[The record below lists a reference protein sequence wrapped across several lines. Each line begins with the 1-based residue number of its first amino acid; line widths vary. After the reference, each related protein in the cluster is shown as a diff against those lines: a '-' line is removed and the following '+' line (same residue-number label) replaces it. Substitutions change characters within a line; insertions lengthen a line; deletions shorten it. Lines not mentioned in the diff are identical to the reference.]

1 VPPLPPLADR
11 YELERELGQGGMATV
26 YLARDLR
33 HDRKVAVKVLRPE
46 LAAAIDDR
54 FLREITTTAGLRHPH
69 ILPLFDSGQ
78 ATLPPFPTPPVPP
91 VPTAPTVLYY
101 VMPYVEGESLD
112 DRLRREG
119 RLPVDD
125 ALRIAREVADALGY
139 AHAHGVL
146 HRDIKPA
153 NILLESGHAV
163 VADFGI
169 ARAFQAAGGERLTQA
184 GMAVGT
190 PAYMSPEQAAG
201 EAQLDG
207 RSDLYS
213 LGCVL
218 HEMLTGAPPFS
229 GASAAGV
236 LSRHLTAVAP
246 PVSAARP
253 DLPAGV
259 DAIVARLLAKE
270 PDRRFPGAPQLI
282 SALDEVL
289 APLAMRAGGERAQAA
304 APRRRVIL
312 ASLLALAAIALV
324 AVVLLQRRASS
335 AAPAVSLR
343 QVTVSAAV
351 EEYPALSPD
360 GTRLVFSRGVG
371 GVRQLFLL
379 NLADGTETR
388 ITTDSSDAIQAAWTP
403 DGAAVV
409 FVRASRPGLRLEPGD
424 VFGVFYGG
432 DIWRRD
438 LGTGAERRLVEAGAN
453 PSVGVDGRI
462 VFDADRAGTR
472 RIWIADGLGRNAQQ
486 LSNDSSEAVS
496 HVAPRWSPDG
506 RKVVFQA
513 MERTRFDLR
522 VVDVATRAS
531 HAITSDAYAEVQPA
545 WDPSGRAVWYTSNRA
560 GGYNLWRMPVT
571 GDGEPDGL
579 PVQMTTGAGEDVQLS
594 VPAGGGPMAFTV
606 LRLNADLWRLP
617 VDPRTGLP
625 TGGPEP
631 VVETTREDSRGAWSP
646 DGKLIAFNSDRA
658 GDMNIWIHSLADGG
672 DRQLTRGTGGD
683 YQPAWSPD
691 GKRIAFFSARAGN
704 ADIWTVDVATGALA
718 RLTDSPWLEIN
729 PSWSPD
735 GSHVAFQSDR
745 GGRLELWVVAANGGD
760 LRQVSRNGAGVGHF
774 LPWDADGRQIYM
786 RNGDVAGTP
795 GRIAVADG
803 TFEPLPLRGGSHMS
817 LAPGGR
823 LVLDVAGH
831 RELWVSPEGG
841 APYTTFRFEDPAVRV
856 DYPVWSPDGRW
867 ILFDRTKP
875 EGGDIWLMEP
885 RR

>member
-1 VPPLPPLADR
+1 MPPLPPLADR

-78 ATLPPFPTPPVPP
+78 ATLRTAPS
-91 VPTAPTVLYY
+91 VPTAPTVLFY

-169 ARAFQAAGGERLTQA
+169 ARAFQAAGGDRLTQA
-184 GMAVGT
+184 GMTVGT

-201 EAQLDG
+201 EAELDG
-207 RSDLYS
+207 RSDLYA

-218 HEMLTGAPPFS
+218 YEMLTGAPPFA
-229 GASAAGV
+229 GPSAASV

-253 DLPAGV
+253 DVPAGV
-259 DAIVARLLAKE
+259 DAIVARLLAKD
-270 PDRRFPGAPQLI
+270 PDRRFPGAPELI
-282 SALDEVL
+282 PALDEAL
-289 APLAMRAGGERAQAA
+289 APLAIRSSGERAQAA
-304 APRRRVIL
+304 APRRRAIV
-312 ASLLALAAIALV
+312 ASLLALAVIALL
-324 AVVLLQRRASS
+324 AVLLLQRRTSS

-343 QVTVSAAV
+343 QVTFSASV

-360 GTRLVFSRGVG
+360 GTRLVFSRGVA

-409 FVRASRPGLRLEPGD
+409 FMRASRPGVRLEPGD
-424 VFGVFYGG
+424 VFGIFAGG

-438 LGTGAERRLVEAGAN
+438 LATGAERRLVEAGAN
-453 PSVGVDGRI
+453 PSAGVDGRI
-462 VFDADRAGTR
+462 VFDADRAGAR
-472 RIWIADGLGRNAQQ
+472 RIWIADALGRNAQQ
-486 LSNDSSEAVS
+486 LSSDSSEAVS

-506 RKVVFQA
+506 RKVVFQT

-531 HAITSDAYAEVQPA
+531 HALTSDAYAEVQPV

-571 GDGEPDGL
+571 EEGEPDGL

-594 VPAGGGPMAFTV
+594 VPAAGGPMAFTV

-658 GDMNIWIHSLADGG
+658 GDMNVWIHSLADGS

-704 ADIWTVDVATGALA
+704 ADIWTADVETGALT
-718 RLTDSPWLEIN
+718 RLTDSPWLEVN

-735 GSHVAFQSDR
+735 GSLVAFQSDR

-760 LRQVSRNGAGVGHF
+760 LRQVTRNGAGVGHF
-774 LPWDADGRQIYM
+774 LPWSADGRRIYM
-786 RNGDVAGTP
+786 RNGDAAGTP

-803 TFEPLPLRGGSHMS
+803 SFEPLPLRGGSHMS

-823 LVLDVAGH
+823 LLLDVAEH

-867 ILFDRTKP
+867 VLFDRTKP